1 MDYPIKYIWDD
12 DAKVWIATSD
22 IIEGLVLESESLEA
36 LIKEV
41 ASTVPELIDLNKEI
55 KLPSIEEF
63 EAALDKAAS
72 WAEASGYIE
81 SDVNDIIKSVRKRDQ
96 NEGRR

>member
-41 ASTVPELIDLNKEI
+41 ASTVPELIDLNKEL
-55 KLPSIEEF
+55 K
-63 EAALDKAAS
+63 
-72 WAEASGYIE
+72 Y
-81 SDVNDIIKSVRKRDQ
+81 
-96 NEGRR
+96 